1 MSDGY
6 GTVMVGRLKVP
17 FDEVAASI
25 ERWIAERKVPGFRH
39 EDLMLCADGVT
50 VIASVHFDDEASYR
64 ALAADPEQAR
74 WWAEV
79 ASQQLDGDPQWFDG
93 AWRACLSP
101 S

>member
-39 EDLMLCADGVT
+39 EEIG
-50 VIASVHFDDEASYR
+50 R
-64 ALAADPEQAR
+64 AH
-74 WWAEV
+74 V
-79 ASQQLDGDPQWFDG
+79 
-93 AWRACLSP
+93 
-101 S
+101 